1 MSKAIYSVIAGT
13 GNYIPTKHISNED
26 FLGNEFYDS
35 DGTRLEKENQEIID
49 KFFDIT
55 TISERRYVTDDLVTS
70 DIACYAAIDAIKSAA
85 IDKEELDYI
94 IVAHNFGD
102 VKKNSKQMDV
112 VPCLGARVKHK
123 LEIKNPNTVA
133 YDILFGCRFN
143 SINSCITGYI
153 RGY

>member
-85 IDKEELDYI
+85 KKYI
-94 IVAHNFGD
+94 I
-102 VKKNSKQMDV
+102 S
-112 VPCLGARVKHK
+112 
-123 LEIKNPNTVA
+123 
-133 YDILFGCRFN
+133 Y
-143 SINSCITGYI
+143 SIGIFYFQFMFYPGT
-153 RGY
+153 